1 MNPSRST
8 STPSLRR
15 SDDVRAG
22 YRKYATGS
30 HLVFYVQAGESVDII
45 RILHRRMDP
54 ARHL

>member
-1 MNPSRST
+1 M
-8 STPSLRR
+8 RR